1 MDILKILEILY
12 TVMIIVSVYLISIP
26 KRIGLYIMVVGQFLA
41 VPVFYSQ
48 GLYFA
53 LGLMFILNI
62 LNIKGIIC
70 WGRKGVGK

>member
-1 MDILKILEILY
+1 MDFLKILEILY
-12 TVMIIVSVYLISIP
+12 TLMIIVSVYLISIP

-41 VPVFYSQ
+41 VPVFYSR

-53 LGLMFILNI
+53 LVLMLILNV

-70 WGRKGVGK
+70 WKKKGVGI